1 MLLSIEKNFLFVHV
15 PKTGGTSVTRALNPW
30 AVHPPLTPINK
41 LLSRFRLQRDPAKV
55 RLRVHGS
62 LEDAY
67 AQLPRDFA
75 NSLFKFAF
83 VRNPWDRLVSEYSF
97 ILARKNH
104 PRHAEVKALP
114 DFLAYLYYEKTRA
127 RGRGQAQMLSAPA
140 DRPPIDFVGRFESL
154 RTDFSEA
161 CTRIGID
168 ASLPHLNQT
177 KHRDY
182 RDFYDETSRSYVAEA
197 WAEEIQEFGYEF

>member
-1 MLLSIEKNFLFVHV
+1 MLLSIEKQFLFVHV
-15 PKTGGTSVTRALNPW
+15 PKTGGTSVARALDPW
-30 AVHPPLTPINK
+30 VVHPPLTAFNT

-62 LEDAY
+62 LSDAY
-67 AQLPRDFA
+67 TQLPSDFA
-75 NSLFKFAF
+75 DSLFKFAF

-97 ILARKNH
+97 ILARDNH

-114 DFLAYLYYEKTRA
+114 DFLGYLRYEKGRA
-127 RGRGQAQMLSAPA
+127 RGRSQVRMLASP
-140 DRPPIDFVGRFESL
+140 DGRPTIDFVGRFENL
-154 RTDFSEA
+154 NADFEEA

-168 ASLPHLNQT
+168 ASLPHLNKT

-182 RDFYDETSRSYVAEA
+182 REFYDRASKAYVAEA
-197 WAEEIQEFGYEF
+197 WEDEIEAFGYEF